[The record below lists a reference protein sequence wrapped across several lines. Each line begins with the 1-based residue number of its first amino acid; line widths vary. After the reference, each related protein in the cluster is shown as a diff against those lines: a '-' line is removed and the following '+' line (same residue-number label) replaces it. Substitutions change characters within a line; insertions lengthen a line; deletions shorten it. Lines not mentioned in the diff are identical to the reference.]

1 MRKRIFRFMSVI
13 ILLSVT
19 LPILFWGVGLYYK
32 FGAQVRHGVFAI
44 RRRRLAQADQGLK
57 LGGHFRGQGHRVEP
71 GAGQGPLPTALD
83 RLQAGPVRRLGRS
96 AAAVIRAERDAR

>member
-32 FGAQVRHGVFAI
+32 FGAQVRHGVENLRVTLIEESGEVTFDNFA
-44 RRRRLAQADQGLK
+44 
-57 LGGHFRGQGHRVEP
+57 
-71 GAGQGPLPTALD
+71 D
-83 RLQAGPVRRLGRS
+83 RT
-96 AAAVIRAERDAR
+96 